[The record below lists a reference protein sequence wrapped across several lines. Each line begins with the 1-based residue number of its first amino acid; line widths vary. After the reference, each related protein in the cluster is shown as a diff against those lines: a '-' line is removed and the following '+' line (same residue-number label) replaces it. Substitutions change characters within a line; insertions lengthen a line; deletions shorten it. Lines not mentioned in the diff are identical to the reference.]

1 MKIPETE
8 IKWSHIILL
17 AILAAVLIF
26 GFSLN
31 KQVKQNKT
39 NIQAIVNALI
49 QSGVV
54 KTTQQLPTQPAA
66 EEPEKKGVPNG
77 KQ

>member
-8 IKWSHIILL
+8 IRWHHILLL

-31 KQVKQNKT
+31 KQVKVNKA
-39 NIQAIVNALI
+39 NIQAIVNVLV
-49 QSGVV
+49 QSGIV
-54 KTTQQLPTQPAA
+54 KQQPPQTLLQPT
-66 EEPEKKGVPNG
+66 EKEKKDG
-77 KQ
+77 KQQ